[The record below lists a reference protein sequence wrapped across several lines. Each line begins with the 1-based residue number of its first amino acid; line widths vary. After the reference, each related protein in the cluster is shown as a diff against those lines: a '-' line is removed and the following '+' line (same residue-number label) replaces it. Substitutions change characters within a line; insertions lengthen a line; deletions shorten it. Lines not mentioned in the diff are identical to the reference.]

1 MTETTVVLMVLILAT
16 VALGA
21 YLKVLI
27 GGDGLGRRE
36 PPRSRYP
43 DYYDPTA
50 GSRRFV

>member
-1 MTETTVVLMVLILAT
+1 MPETTVVLVILLLAT

-27 GGDGLGRRE
+27 AGDGYGRRE

-43 DYYDPTA
+43 DYFDPTA
-50 GSRRFV
+50 GPRRLA